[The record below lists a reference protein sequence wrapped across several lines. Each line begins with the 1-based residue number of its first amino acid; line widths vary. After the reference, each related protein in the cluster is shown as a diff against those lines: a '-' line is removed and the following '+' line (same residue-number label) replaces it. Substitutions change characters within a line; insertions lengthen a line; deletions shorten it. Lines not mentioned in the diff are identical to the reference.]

1 MAQLPK
7 GSLVRGHHKPIHGSC
22 AIFLPGGIINIIY
35 IYLLYAHFIHIS
47 GSDEAVCFFF
57 SGEGDVPA
65 GRPSSDPGKVEET
78 ETWHRF
84 SN

>member
-1 MAQLPK
+1 M
-7 GSLVRGHHKPIHGSC
+7 
-22 AIFLPGGIINIIY
+22 
-35 IYLLYAHFIHIS
+35 HIS

-84 SN
+84 SNWPLVGNEGMNPQYTNVKVDSRIPY